1 MLQWG
6 VQSIAALGLLEKH
19 KFYHITLCLY
29 GQEVQ
34 ALSGLPPLQPVKNY
48 TIENM
53 KKTRTDFQTRLW
65 ADSRKRS
72 GLQLMET
79 FFQVND
85 LAASK
90 KTLHNIMNYAV
101 KRDSWIKEDPSV
113 LFHFR
118 QSIQSFVRAGYLITL
133 KEKKWAVNTQLE
145 DVSPLVLGLL
155 SEKEYQNPLLVFKKA
170 FKEYSIQEFDYF
182 MSGMVYFSLGIYDHL
197 PERNIVNPYIHLIK
211 MLDAAH
217 LILER
222 RGKK

>member
-1 MLQWG
+1 
-6 VQSIAALGLLEKH
+6 
-19 KFYHITLCLY
+19 
-29 GQEVQ
+29 
-34 ALSGLPPLQPVKNY
+34 
-48 TIENM
+48 M
-53 KKTRTDFQTRLW
+53 KKIKTDFETHLW

-79 FFQVND
+79 FFQFND
-85 LAASK
+85 LDASK
-90 KTLHNIMNYAV
+90 RTLHSIMNHAV
-101 KRDSWIKEDPSV
+101 KSNSWIKEDPSV

-118 QSIQSFVRAGYLITL
+118 QSMQSFVRAGYLITL
-133 KEKKWAVNTQLE
+133 KEKKWGVNTQLE
-145 DVSPLVLGLL
+145 HVSPLVLGLL

-170 FKEYSIQEFDYF
+170 FKEYSIKEFDYF

-197 PERNIVNPYIHLIK
+197 PERNIMNPYIYLIK